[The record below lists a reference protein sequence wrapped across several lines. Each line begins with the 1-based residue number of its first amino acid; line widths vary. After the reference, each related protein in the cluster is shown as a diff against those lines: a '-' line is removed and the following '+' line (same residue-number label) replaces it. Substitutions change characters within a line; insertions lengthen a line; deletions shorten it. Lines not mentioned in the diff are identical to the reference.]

1 MFEDSCHG
9 AAGSRNRDERTTAN
23 LGPQPGEVDIPL
35 AALAN
40 NMLNVRLESWLA
52 LNYVEMPVS
61 EPNLRENFIDA
72 VDIAKVEC
80 EHVSMMLY
88 VDGLSVCKRL
98 ALRQIWDCVRAVVC
112 KIPCQLKQ
120 RIGGRDIP

>member
-1 MFEDSCHG
+1 
-9 AAGSRNRDERTTAN
+9 
-23 LGPQPGEVDIPL
+23 
-35 AALAN
+35 
-40 NMLNVRLESWLA
+40 MLNVRLESWLA

-98 ALRQIWDCVRAVVC
+98 APKTNLGLC
-112 KIPCQLKQ
+112 P
-120 RIGGRDIP
+120 GGRLQDPMST